1 MFLIELFRNSSM
13 YGILAILI
21 LYGTLQSIHTNPIE
35 SSSNETVKSENNPIE
50 GRFGNQINEVE
61 WLLNQL
67 ISMMADMV
75 NGIERDHTLLQNNHF
90 RHILSQIIKRID
102 FILEHFEN
110 LETHHLSSSILNEL
124 DRIDCIRIRLAN
136 YLSQSRRFD
145 DRKCHQQWTN
155 IMSPSAS
162 DSSHQLGKVLNQII
176 ELLTKIADQLNS
188 IEHELKQ
195 IHHQQNINININNQF
210 HRNNPIIS
218 VNSPSSPKRPN
229 IDWDRLISHSSS
241 PPISSSSSSSHRPQ
255 ANHRPTEQEWNQIFA
270 QNGTSQSSS
279 SSASSSSGT
288 STNDWEEL
296 ISQVMG
302 SMTSP
307 STQSSITRA
316 PTIQPDTSSV
326 TPAWED
332 VMNQLINQWNS
343 NRSG

>member
-1 MFLIELFRNSSM
+1 MKKKDKLCLRKKFFDQIDVFRISVSDIIKFLRMFLIELFRNSSM

-110 LETHHLSSSILNEL
+110 LESHHLSSSILNEL

-195 IHHQQNINININNQF
+195 IHHQQKHQ
-210 HRNNPIIS
+210 HQHQQS
-218 VNSPSSPKRPN
+218 
-229 IDWDRLISHSSS
+229 
-241 PPISSSSSSSHRPQ
+241 ISSQQS
-255 ANHRPTEQEWNQIFA
+255 NHQRK
-270 QNGTSQSSS
+270 SQ
-279 SSASSSSGT
+279 
-288 STNDWEEL
+288 
-296 ISQVMG
+296 
-302 SMTSP
+302 
-307 STQSSITRA
+307 
-316 PTIQPDTSSV
+316 
-326 TPAWED
+326 
-332 VMNQLINQWNS
+332 
-343 NRSG
+343 